1 MMACCTISPL
11 NSPQKRNSSGI
22 FDLPKSAKRRRPFTT
37 TNITTASSS
46 NINNNTTMY
55 TTTSFTNNKPIIID
69 SKNDNSKSVFNSTVP
84 YSPLDYPTTSS
95 GSGMEFKNELMERIK
110 YEAKRLNKRR
120 QMNLSGITTTSSIIP
135 DSTAS
140 NNTSS
145 SSSSSNNNSDD
156 DDQENTNT
164 SNQPNK
170 LKLLLNE
177 MNNKKKLSTSS
188 SSIISSLNTS
198 STKINLNKISDST
211 TSSNNIINNVHLT
224 KTSDNTNAATTG
236 EKSVNKKI
244 DLLFNNSNYN
254 DLPIFSMNQVNQ
266 ICERMLKEREV
277 TLREEYDKILSQKLN
292 EQYDSFVRFTHE
304 QIQRRFEN
312 SQCSY
317 VS

>member
-37 TNITTASSS
+37 SNTTTTTSSS

-69 SKNDNSKSVFNSTVP
+69 SKNDNSKSVFNSSVP
-84 YSPLDYPTTSS
+84 YSPLDTFNNPSTSC

-120 QMNLSGITTTSSIIP
+120 QMNLSCITTTSSIIP
-135 DSTAS
+135 ESTS
-140 NNTSS
+140 TNNTSS
-145 SSSSSNNNSDD
+145 SSGSSDD
-156 DDQENTNT
+156 DDQENNTN
-164 SNQPNK
+164 NQPNK

-177 MNNKKKLSTSS
+177 MNNKKKLSSS
-188 SSIISSLNTS
+188 SCSSSLNTS
-198 STKINLNKISDST
+198 SSTKINNLNKNSDST
-211 TSSNNIINNVHLT
+211 SSNIISNVNLT
-224 KTSDNTNAATTG
+224 KTSDNINSTSQ
-236 EKSVNKKI
+236 KSVNKKI

-266 ICERMLKEREV
+266 ICERMLKEREI
-277 TLREEYDKILSQKLN
+277 TLRDEYDKILSQKLN